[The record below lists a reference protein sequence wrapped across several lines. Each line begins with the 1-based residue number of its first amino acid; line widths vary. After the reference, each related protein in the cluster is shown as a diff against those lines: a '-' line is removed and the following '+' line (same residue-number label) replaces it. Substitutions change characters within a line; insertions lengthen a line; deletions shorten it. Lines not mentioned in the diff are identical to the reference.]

1 MDGMERGTVS
11 ALFPETLIPPAIAA
25 PFLAAP
31 AAVSP
36 KNMISPKGA
45 VFIRMIP

>member
-1 MDGMERGTVS
+1 MERGTVS
-11 ALFPETLIPPAIAA
+11 ALFPETLIPSAIAA

-36 KNMISPKGA
+36 KNMISPKGL
-45 VFIRMIP
+45 FLFG